1 MRNKLLTVFGSVLMM
16 AGVCFPVYA
25 SEEDVYEVGEIQS
38 ENQQLMN
45 VDENGNVTARNKLI
59 ALANM
64 EEITQKELLNKLI
77 DKEIDQLNSKDK
89 GIYAYILKA
98 IEIKDEFRNKKER

>member
-45 VDENGNVTARNKLI
+45 VDENGNVTAVDTD
-59 ALANM
+59 APEQELANM
-64 EEITQKELLNKLI
+64 PMMMTNDLARDISEYSVN
-77 DKEIDQLNSKDK
+77 
-89 GIYAYILKA
+89 
-98 IEIKDEFRNKKER
+98 

>member
-45 VDENGNVTARNKLI
+45 VDENGNNTPKTKTPNKIATPYCPISEAVFKKNVSPTPSSISLKLAFSCLPRYIVANKTA
-59 ALANM
+59 
-64 EEITQKELLNKLI
+64 
-77 DKEIDQLNSKDK
+77 
-89 GIYAYILKA
+89 
-98 IEIKDEFRNKKER
+98 IKIPE